1 MSKAPLEARPGPLHC
16 CTDSKQRELRAVIA
30 DPAGAAERVA
40 ALLGLDLDRAAMAAA
55 VDPRLHRE
63 RC

>member
-1 MSKAPLEARPGPLHC
+1 LHC
-16 CTDSKQRELRAVIA
+16 CTDSKSRELRAVIA

-40 ALLGLDLDRAAMAAA
+40 AFLGLDLDRAAMAAA